1 MITKLKFNYQAADRP
16 DVKSGRSFLFV
27 QSGQIS
33 MMSNLVT
40 NRTTFLTEI
49 ASRITDD
56 ITVI

>member
-27 QSGQIS
+27 QSGQFS

-40 NRTTFLTEI
+40 NPTTIFGQI